1 VNRRTLGYAAAVA
14 AVFALIVAGALVLG
28 DDDEDPREVAS
39 ETSAEPAG
47 GATAPAETATE
58 ADEPDSGPEA
68 GRTETDGTPPP
79 EPAPEPDSAAPPAPE
94 PARYVPYSASGGDW
108 QADVPEG
115 NGWGQAT
122 ESQRGGGGTRVT
134 VRGPD
139 GATLLIDHTPNGAA
153 RFGSKYRS
161 RRDLSQPWF
170 GSMTE
175 YRLGENSVGY
185 VLNASASGP
194 GWRVFATGVEGAVA
208 RRVAGSLS
216 YVDL

>member
-28 DDDEDPREVAS
+28 DDDEEPRKVAS
-39 ETSAEPAG
+39 ETTEEPAG

-58 ADEPDSGPEA
+58 AEGPDT
-68 GRTETDGTPPP
+68 GRTETGGTPPP
-79 EPAPEPDSAAPPAPE
+79 EPAPEPDSAPPPAPD
-94 PARYVPYSASGGDW
+94 PTRYVPYSASSGDW
-108 QADVPEG
+108 QAELPEG

-122 ESQRGGGGTRVT
+122 ESGRGGGGTRVT
-134 VRGPD
+134 VRGPE
-139 GATLLIDHTPNGAA
+139 GAALLIDHTPNGAA

-161 RRDLSQPWF
+161 RRDLGQPWF

-175 YRLGENSVGY
+175 YRLGDNSVGY

-208 RRVAGSLS
+208 RRVADSLR